1 VSGRGRGWR
10 SGEGGTPWTCPIC
23 RKVVRIMPSKVATRK
38 TCSSACRNARV
49 EWRCPIDPC
58 RNVLTLRPGEARRR
72 KACSLACRNR
82 AKWSGKNAETNRKRR
97 VMFVHGYTEAQ
108 AVAYLKGWGD
118 GRSTAMQTYLRGK
131 RLDQRGVGSEQWER
145 QQRIA

>member
-1 VSGRGRGWR
+1 
-10 SGEGGTPWTCPIC
+10 
-23 RKVVRIMPSKVATRK
+23 MPSKVKTQK
-38 TCSSACRNARV
+38 TCSSACRYARA
-49 EWRCPIDPC
+49 EWRCPVAPC

-72 KACSLACRNR
+72 KACSMACRNR
-82 AKWSGKNAETNRKRR
+82 AKWSGKNAEINRKRR

-118 GRSTAMQTYLRGK
+118 GRSTAMHAYLRGK
-131 RLDQRGVGSEQWER
+131 RLDQRGVGSEAWER